1 MHMHLMII
9 IIMIVINN
17 GDNKHLNANIAN
29 GSLYTNSLLILI
41 VFSTVVGRSTVR
53 VNK

>member
-1 MHMHLMII
+1 MYMHIMMII
-9 IIMIVINN
+9 MTVINN

-29 GSLYTNSLLILI
+29 GSLNINSLIILL
-41 VFSTVVGRSTVR
+41 VFSTVVGRSTVQ